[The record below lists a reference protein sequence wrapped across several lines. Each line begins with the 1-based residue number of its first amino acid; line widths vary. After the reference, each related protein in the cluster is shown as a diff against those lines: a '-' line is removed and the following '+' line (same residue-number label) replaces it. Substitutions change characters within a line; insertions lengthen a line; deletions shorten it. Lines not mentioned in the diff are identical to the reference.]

1 MFNNWVNHE
10 EILYLFNKIRSD
22 PQRILKFASKLYA
35 SDAEKVKNTWSITN
49 IPPTNWWD
57 IPAVQ
62 SRWNYLV
69 SGDRDIDYNQYISEK
84 YFKEKHALQ
93 ALSLGCGGG
102 ERELRWAE
110 TNKFNLIDAYDLS
123 SERIDYATKIANHS
137 SYGKRLN
144 YQVGNI
150 YEIDIKND
158 YYDVIFAEQSLHH
171 FSPLKD
177 LLVKI
182 DRTLKVDGCFIL
194 NEFVGP
200 TRFQWTNRQLEI
212 VNSLLDMF
220 PDKYKKIWNS
230 NLIKPKVIKH
240 SQLSMILRDPSE
252 AIESFNILPLLHE
265 IFDVVELKGYGGSI
279 LHLLFG
285 GIAHHFLTPDN
296 EAQELLRL
304 CFEMEDFLIK
314 TGEVNHDFVVA
325 ICKKRG

>member
-1 MFNNWVNHE
+1 MFNNWINYE
-10 EILYLFNKIRSD
+10 EIFYLFNKIRSD
-22 PQRILKFASKLYA
+22 PQRILRFASKLYA
-35 SDAEKVKNTWSITN
+35 SNTEKVKNTWSITN
-49 IPPTNWWD
+49 IPPINWWD

-69 SGDRDIDYNQYISEK
+69 SGDREIDYNNYISK
-84 YFKEKHALQ
+84 NYLSEKHALQ

-110 TNKFNLIDAYDLS
+110 TNKFSRIDAYDLS
-123 SERIDYATKIANHS
+123 AERIDYAIKIAHQS
-137 SYGKRLN
+137 GYSKVIN

-150 YEIDIKND
+150 YEIDIKDN
-158 YYDVIFAEQSLHH
+158 YYDVVLAEQSLHH

-182 DRTLKVDGCFIL
+182 DKTLKLDGYFIL
-194 NEFVGP
+194 NEFIGP
-200 TRFQWTNRQLEI
+200 TRFQWTDRQLEI
-212 VNSLLDMF
+212 VNSLLNIF

-230 NLIKPKVIKH
+230 NFTKPKVIKH

-252 AIESFNILPLLHE
+252 AIESSNILPLLNKM
-265 IFDVVELKGYGGSI
+265 FDVVELKGYGGSI

-285 GIAHHFLTPDN
+285 GIAHHFLTPDDEG
-296 EAQELLRL
+296 EALLRI

-314 TGEVNHDFVVA
+314 TGEIEHDFVVTV
-325 ICKKRG
+325 CKKRS

>member
-1 MFNNWVNHE
+1 MFNNWINHE
-10 EILYLFNKIRSD
+10 EIFYLFNKIRSD

-110 TNKFNLIDAYDLS
+110 MDKFNLIDAYDIS
-123 SERIDYATKIANHS
+123 SERIDYATKVANQS

-150 YEIDIKND
+150 YEIDVKND
-158 YYDVIFAEQSLHH
+158 YYDVILAEQSLHH

-212 VNSLLDMF
+212 VNSLLDIF

-230 NLIKPKVIKH
+230 NSIKLKVIKH

-252 AIESFNILPLLHE
+252 AIESSNILPLLHE

-296 EAQELLRL
+296 EAKELLRL

-325 ICKKRG
+325 VCKKRG

>member
-1 MFNNWVNHE
+1 MFNNWINHE
-10 EILYLFNKIRSD
+10 EIFYLFNKIRRD

-49 IPPTNWWD
+49 IPPINWWD

-102 ERELRWAE
+102 ERELRWTE
-110 TNKFNLIDAYDLS
+110 MDKFNLIDAYDLS
-123 SERIDYATKIANHS
+123 KERIDYATKVANQS
-137 SYGKRLN
+137 SYGKQLN

-150 YEIDIKND
+150 YEIDIKDD

-182 DRTLKVDGCFIL
+182 ERTLKADGYFIL

-200 TRFQWTNRQLEI
+200 TRFQWTNRQLGI
-212 VNSLLDMF
+212 VNSLLDIF

-230 NLIKPKVIKH
+230 NSIKPKVIKH

-252 AIESFNILPLLHE
+252 AIESSNILPLLHE
-265 IFDVVELKGYGGSI
+265 IFDVVEIKGYGGSI

-296 EAQELLRL
+296 ETQELLRI

-314 TGEVNHDFVVA
+314 AGEVNHDFIVA
-325 ICKKRG
+325 VCKKRG